1 MDIFFGTH
9 LILWCLAKV
18 STTVHPACQP
28 SVHFSG
34 SFHIQPARCV
44 FLWSFSIP
52 LYPTFLQPQAAA
64 AAVARS
70 PSDSCTGQ
78 WCCCICCPLLF
89 AAFDRRICTCT
100 TSSKSSLCERQFRFS
115 PFKDVRSSCS
125 MCAGMFKFVAVHI
138 QIPCVYGHQ
147 RHLAGRWLRLWQ
159 FWIFGRRICVARSVI
174 VDVLVHVCLKLAAL
188 TSGSWARKPRSWW
201 INGANSAQKTAIFD

>member
-1 MDIFFGTH
+1 MDEIASTSLLWLPVAVFVSSRWWLARRSLLSIQKRTMDIFFGTH

-18 STTVHPACQP
+18 NTTVHPSCLP
-28 SVHFSG
+28 SVHFST

-44 FLWSFSIP
+44 FLSSFSIP
-52 LYPTFLQPQAAA
+52 LYPTYLQPQAA

-70 PSDSCTGQ
+70 PSDSCAGQ
-78 WCCCICCPLLF
+78 WCCSICCPLLF
-89 AAFDRRICTCT
+89 AAFDRRICTCA

-125 MCAGMFKFVAVHI
+125 VFAGMFKFVAVHI

-147 RHLAGRWLRLWQ
+147 QHLAGRWLR
-159 FWIFGRRICVARSVI
+159 
-174 VDVLVHVCLKLAAL
+174 H
-188 TSGSWARKPRSWW
+188 
-201 INGANSAQKTAIFD
+201 